1 MSLINEALKRTRDA
15 SFQSSQ
21 PRATT
26 ADSYRIST
34 DYSHSGTGSHT
45 GLWATVLVVAVAGVG
60 ILVFALRV
68 MKPGEQV
75 KNALNVSEMIQAP
88 VASDTTA
95 ARPAVAPYQA
105 PSVVGRV
112 PTRGEMPVSVAPV
125 VGRVPPRGE
134 PVTTAASGDA
144 AYNDAPEPVAPPAP
158 VVPESPKF
166 VLQGITSAATWREA
180 MINGYTVREGE
191 EVQGARVVTIETRQ
205 VKLQFGDHEILLR
218 MH

>member
-88 VASDTTA
+88 VASEAPAT
-95 ARPAVAPYQA
+95 RPAVAPYQA
-105 PSVVGRV
+105 PS
-112 PTRGEMPVSVAPV
+112 V